1 MLNEQSQWIVEQLAT
16 YVEASTARCA
26 VGLEAPWGAGKTT
39 FAKME
44 VAEVV
49 KQKGKKLVHASL
61 FGVSTAEELYG
72 RLVMA
77 QMHVQDSPESKGKT
91 VVKQAVKSFSHN
103 VGVVLK
109 KIGIP
114 LSFSVSMKT
123 LFEIIASD
131 RYVYVLDDLERCG
144 KEADP
149 KEIFG
154 AVNQMI
160 EGMGLKVI
168 LISTSFEEE
177 GEGGVHL
184 PAEIKDK
191 LLSRV
196 FIFKPDLGVAISE
209 IFKDVEKADLDVNFV
224 SCIKKGIEGAGCENI
239 RTLIRGKDL
248 VDKICMA
255 QCLVDESIPC
265 INRESALTDIVQLVF
280 RVLSGNPPE
289 CPPIDLKNGL
299 TGLDSHDMRER
310 DLFIKSQGLSF
321 VTEYYRGDVIDIENR
336 IDRAVLNYLSDVYP
350 TGREDLEI
358 IRVRQKLQENLL
370 SLGDA
375 EAASLAHSLSN
386 ALKTSRFAPSLLPDA
401 VTINCF
407 FRDLGFYETLSDDE
421 LMKVCIEVVR
431 CHPDESLR
439 YLQGDSQYIVATD
452 EMKVLLGKLSEAA
465 KRFMEEAEEAFVS
478 SLQNALS
485 DDDSLGD
492 LVELLS
498 RVSPAW
504 VRSVCNISADRIAVK
519 FVNGSVE
526 DQLSFLHFLAQGFL
540 ENSVCEADKEAL
552 GNWFKSLGRALEV
565 IDAPEKMGILRKR
578 RACILIESCVAGM
591 KDGC

>member
-1 MLNEQSQWIVEQLAT
+1 MLNEQSQWIVEQLAA
-16 YVEASTARCA
+16 YIEASTARCA

-39 FAKME
+39 FAKTK
-44 VAEVV
+44 VAEVI
-49 KQKGKKLVHASL
+49 KRKGKKVVHASL

-77 QMHVQDSPESKGKT
+77 LMHVQDSPESKGKT
-91 VVKQAVKSFSHN
+91 VAKQTAKNISRN
-103 VGVVLK
+103 VGVILK

-114 LSFSVSMKT
+114 LSFSVSMKA

-131 RYVYVLDDLERCG
+131 RCVYILDDLERCG
-144 KEADP
+144 KDADP
-149 KEIFG
+149 QEIFG

-168 LISTSFEEE
+168 LISTSFEEK
-177 GEGGVHL
+177 GEDGFHL
-184 PAEIKDK
+184 TAEIKDK

-196 FIFKPDLGVAISE
+196 FIFKPDLGVVIGE
-209 IFKDVEKADLDVNFV
+209 IFKDVEKADLDANFV
-224 SCIKKGIEGAGCENI
+224 SCIKKGIERAGCENI
-239 RTLIRGKDL
+239 RTIIKGKDL

-255 QCLVDESIPC
+255 KCLVDESIPH

-299 TGLDSHDMRER
+299 TGLDSHDIRER
-310 DLFIKSQGLSF
+310 DLFIKSQDLSF
-321 VTEYYRGDVIDIENR
+321 VAEYYRGDVIDIENR
-336 IDRAVLNYLSDVYP
+336 IDRAVLNYLSVVYP

-358 IRVRQKLQENLL
+358 IRVLQKLQENLL
-370 SLGDA
+370 SLGDS

-386 ALKTSRFAPSLLPDA
+386 TLKTSKFAPSLLPDA
-401 VTINCF
+401 VAINCF
-407 FRDLGFYETLSDDE
+407 FRNLGFDETLNDNE
-421 LMKVCIEVVR
+421 LLKACIEVVR

-439 YLQGDSQYIVATD
+439 YLQGDSQYFVPTD
-452 EMKVLLGKLSEAA
+452 EVKLLIGKLSEAA
-465 KRFMEEAEEAFVS
+465 KRFREEAFVS

-485 DDDSLGD
+485 DDVSLGD
-492 LVELLS
+492 LVEVLS

-504 VRSVCNISADRIAVK
+504 VRSVCSISADHIAVK

-526 DQLSFLHFLAQGFL
+526 DQLSFLHFLEQGFL
-540 ENSVCEADKEAL
+540 ENSVYEADKEL
-552 GNWFKSLGRALEV
+552 LCNWYKSLGGALEE
-565 IDAPEKMGILRKR
+565 IDAPEKMGILRKK
-578 RACILIESCVAGM
+578 RACNLIKSFVARMEQGR
-591 KDGC
+591 